1 MITAEK
7 IRRLA
12 YLDTIALETAVRKNY
27 PKDKFI
33 SCRFLGITNAGQFCY
48 EALYFDNIEGEN
60 LPTKV
65 FVDLGADEQ
74 PVGEY

>member
-7 IRRLA
+7 ICRLA
-12 YLDTIALETAVRKNY
+12 YLNTQGLEKAIRKNY
-27 PKDKFI
+27 PKDRFI
-33 SCRFLGITNAGQFCY
+33 SSRFLGITNGGQFCY

-65 FVDLGADEQ
+65 FVDLGADDH
-74 PVGEY
+74 PVAEY

>member
-1 MITAEK
+1 MITADK

-12 YLDTIALETAVRKNY
+12 YLDTPSLEAAIRRNY

-33 SCRFLGITNAGQFCY
+33 SCRFLGITNGGQFCY

-65 FVDLGADEQ
+65 FVSMGADDQ
-74 PVGEY
+74 PVAEY